1 MNKIK
6 LTLLGIMV
14 VLTAGLRAQNTFFDS
29 PGNTITLTSQTFPG
43 NVFIESRTR
52 VVIPA
57 GVVIKMK
64 EFTKIKVRSGGAMLE
79 VNGKIELDNGAY
91 WEGIEVEGNVNFPQ
105 INVSYILS
113 GSYPAFNINANGV
126 VFLNNATIEYAFVG
140 VRSTNGGIIYGR
152 KSNFNYCFRAV
163 TITAFPKQV
172 ASTLDDCDII
182 SDNSLSD
189 IVVQNAYGFL
199 INNCRITYDQ
209 SGLPSPNKP
218 AVDIYEGGA
227 FISKCTFKDY
237 SVAIHIR
244 SDNGSF
250 RRPVSINKSIFEDC
264 YTGIKV
270 HGCDYVTIKDNN
282 FYNTTTDQ
290 YAIGTEIIGSVGF
303 NYSGNSFYNFSTST
317 NLTTGVSTFR
327 NTGTLMGNMT
337 HNNYY
342 WNCLKPVL
350 AFDNNRDLQIK
361 CNDFAANFAAYY
373 DYNIHVFG
381 NNGGV
386 LNPDLGIPDQGR
398 LFAND
403 NIGYHL
409 AGNLFT
415 NLGPSQ
421 ISDIEANPAVPG
433 FTYYHHQKI
442 GSSDRVEPKYIRSK
456 VTKAPSLIAN
466 SSTRNQAC
474 WLWLAENNPVSIRM
488 GEHIAQRNQMISD
501 GLSENHE
508 SVLYM
513 NQIIEHDVAQYAIE
527 LVESEDE
534 EALLAFLHSN
544 PTNQKKMMLVQYYIS
559 SLAFDSAE
567 FYLNAIVPD
576 TSNSDLGYFIDYYS
590 RLIDILQL
598 NEGERILSASDS
610 AYFLAI
616 SELKTPVAAK
626 AMVLLGLI
634 GNSEENNL
642 ISSIGKTNNLATTVS
657 IFPQPASDIIYIKG
671 AEGVYHSFAIYDIT
685 MRKVADGRLS
695 DNKID
700 VNQLHNGIYYLYL
713 TGNEQQASKK
723 IIISE

>member
-1 MNKIK
+1 
-6 LTLLGIMV
+6 
-14 VLTAGLRAQNTFFDS
+14 
-29 PGNTITLTSQTFPG
+29 
-43 NVFIESRTR
+43 
-52 VVIPA
+52 
-57 GVVIKMK
+57 
-64 EFTKIKVRSGGAMLE
+64 
-79 VNGKIELDNGAY
+79 
-91 WEGIEVEGNVNFPQ
+91 
-105 INVSYILS
+105 
-113 GSYPAFNINANGV
+113 
-126 VFLNNATIEYAFVG
+126 
-140 VRSTNGGIIYGR
+140 
-152 KSNFNYCFRAV
+152 
-163 TITAFPKQV
+163 
-172 ASTLDDCDII
+172 
-182 SDNSLSD
+182 
-189 IVVQNAYGFL
+189 
-199 INNCRITYDQ
+199 
-209 SGLPSPNKP
+209 
-218 AVDIYEGGA
+218 
-227 FISKCTFKDY
+227 
-237 SVAIHIR
+237 
-244 SDNGSF
+244 
-250 RRPVSINKSIFEDC
+250 
-264 YTGIKV
+264 
-270 HGCDYVTIKDNN
+270 
-282 FYNTTTDQ
+282 
-290 YAIGTEIIGSVGF
+290 
-303 NYSGNSFYNFSTST
+303 
-317 NLTTGVSTFR
+317 
-327 NTGTLMGNMT
+327 
-337 HNNYY
+337 
-342 WNCLKPVL
+342 
-350 AFDNNRDLQIK
+350 
-361 CNDFAANFAAYY
+361 
-373 DYNIHVFG
+373 
-381 NNGGV
+381 
-386 LNPDLGIPDQGR
+386 
-398 LFAND
+398 
-403 NIGYHL
+403 
-409 AGNLFT
+409 
-415 NLGPSQ
+415 
-421 ISDIEANPAVPG
+421 
-433 FTYYHHQKI
+433 
-442 GSSDRVEPKYIRSK
+442 
-456 VTKAPSLIAN
+456 
-466 SSTRNQAC
+466 
-474 WLWLAENNPVSIRM
+474 M